1 MLYVHFASSAQVK
14 KLPSALEWFNRR
26 LAISIFP
33 AAAAYFPEIV
43 SSAAQLR
50 AHSVSITSSNL
61 AAESPEIMSSAGQ
74 LNAPSVSMHAVHP

>member
-1 MLYVHFASSAQVK
+1 MYFAPSAQVK

-26 LAISIFP
+26 LATSIFP

-50 AHSVSITSSNL
+50 AHSVSITSSSIL

-74 LNAPSVSMHAVHP
+74 LNAPSVSMHAVDP

>member
-1 MLYVHFASSAQVK
+1 VK

-26 LAISIFP
+26 LATSIFP

-50 AHSVSITSSNL
+50 AHSVGITTPVH
-61 AAESPEIMSSAGQ
+61 AAGAYPM
-74 LNAPSVSMHAVHP
+74 L